1 VSFFADEA
9 LTAWVLPQPG
19 LEEFDPAAF
28 VASRQ
33 TLYLLSKDAGCG

>member
-1 VSFFADEA
+1 MSFFADEA
-9 LTAWVLPQPG
+9 LTAVLPQPG